1 MADAGTPCRCGCTD
15 PRGRAVHAIAT
26 ALAVDDLDRAIDAG
40 LLTCVPCPGCDAD
53 CSASVIAAR
62 DSRVGALAAR
72 ERFRA
77 REARL
82 QHRARERAARRAVAV
97 GPQPSDGQAPRPPL
111 PSAAAAALARAKARA
126 AGTK

>member
-1 MADAGTPCRCGCTD
+1 MADAGPTCRCGCTD
-15 PRGRAVHAIAT
+15 PRGIVVHGIAA

-40 LLTCVPCPGCDAD
+40 LLACVPCPGCDPA

-62 DSRVGALAAR
+62 DARVVALAAR
-72 ERFRA
+72 ERYRA

-82 QHRARERAARRAVAV
+82 QRRVHERAARRAVAV
-97 GPQPSDGQAPRPPL
+97 EPQPSDGQAQRPPL